1 MTDPERVEAAVDPA
15 FQAFAAEAHA
25 PELDSW
31 LVDHVVKV
39 PGGSIELWRAPVARG
54 LIKYVHLAAA
64 KDSSGAITAIAAV
77 ETMPGVHSETYLGLF
92 EKGPVTHQNF
102 GEAPEL
108 IDVDAFFERAQEFLA
123 LSRSQ
128 DDPPTGG

>member
-1 MTDPERVEAAVDPA
+1 MTDPERVEAAADPA
-15 FQAFAAEAHA
+15 FQAFAAEANA
-25 PELDSW
+25 PEVDAW

-39 PGGSIELWRAPVARG
+39 PGGSIELWRAPVAPG

-64 KDSSGAITAIAAV
+64 KDSSGAITAIAAL

-92 EKGPVTHQNF
+92 ETGPVMHQNF

-108 IDVDAFFERAQEFLA
+108 IDVHAFLERAQELLA
-123 LSRSQ
+123 LPRFE